1 MNSHIAPPC
10 VQKIV
15 ARMAV
20 EIYTILSRNGIYPW
34 RSNIF
39 YALLGSI
46 SGPETIMPFD
56 NEDGT

>member
-1 MNSHIAPPC
+1 
-10 VQKIV
+10 
-15 ARMAV
+15 MAV

-39 YALLGSI
+39 Y
-46 SGPETIMPFD
+46 GPETIMPFD

>member
-1 MNSHIAPPC
+1 
-10 VQKIV
+10 
-15 ARMAV
+15 MAV